1 MQPVTIALV
10 DDHTL
15 LRQALVEM
23 LNKNPAFRV
32 VLEANNGRHFIDQ
45 LAALSVPLD
54 LVLLDI
60 SMPIMNGYETALW
73 LKQNCPKIKVM
84 ALSMS
89 DQEAAIIRMLKN
101 GAKGYVL
108 KDAEKEELYEAI
120 ERVMMQGF
128 YYSDLVV
135 SALSNTM
142 HSPNGTSQHLTDL
155 INARELEFIRLAC
168 NDGLTYKEIADEM
181 SLSPRTIDG
190 YREALFDKLNVKSR
204 VGLVMYAM
212 RNGLVDN

>member
-1 MQPVTIALV
+1 MQPITIAFV
-10 DDHTL
+10 DDHRM

-23 LNKNPAFRV
+23 LQKNPNFEV
-32 VLEANNGRHFIDQ
+32 VLEADNGRDFIDQ
-45 LAALSVPLD
+45 LPTLASPPD

-60 SMPIMNGYETALW
+60 NMPVMNGYETALW
-73 LKQNCPKIKVM
+73 LKKNHPKIKVV
-84 ALSMS
+84 ALSMN
-89 DQEAAIIRMLKN
+89 DQETAIIRMLNN

-108 KDAEKEELYEAI
+108 KDAEKEELYQAI
-120 ERVMMQGF
+120 ERVMTQGF
-128 YYSDLVV
+128 YYTDLVV

-142 HSPNGTSQHLTDL
+142 HSPDGTPQHPTHL
-155 INARELEFIRLAC
+155 INTREFEFIKLAC
-168 NDGLTYKEIADEM
+168 HDLTYKQIAEEM

-212 RNGLVDN
+212 RNGLVES